1 MRNPTSIFLLS
12 FISFLIGVA
21 EYVVA
26 GILDQISRD
35 LQLPIP
41 IVGQLITVFSIAF
54 AIGTPIVI
62 TLTARMDRKR
72 LLAGSMLVF
81 AFANLIMLALG
92 GYGPLNF
99 ARALSG
105 LSGGVMEVLL
115 LTLAAR
121 LAPEGKKAGAI
132 AMVVMGFSAALV
144 IGVPLGRVVAAWM
157 NWRLVFAGLGLLTLA
172 ALIPVARLLPH
183 TQGEAGMPLH
193 QQLGLILRPHI
204 MTVYAMTFFWISAF
218 SIMYS
223 YISPYLATVTGMTVG
238 QISLMLLACGL
249 ASIAGSQLGGRYTDR
264 AGDART
270 LFVGFTAHGLT
281 LALCFLAGHV
291 AWAMY
296 ALLLAWSI
304 TAWSSGPA
312 LQFRLISLTP
322 RSTSII
328 FSFYTSMIQLG
339 MAAGAIAGAM
349 VIQAGSL
356 ALLPAV
362 GAASLL
368 VSLLLLPLVGGVGR
382 CAPCTPRL

>member
-1 MRNPTSIFLLS
+1 MRNATRIYLLS

-35 LQLPIP
+35 LRLPIP
-41 IVGQLITVFSIAF
+41 VVGQLITVFSIAF

-81 AFANLIMLALG
+81 ALANLVMLGLAD
-92 GYGPLNF
+92 YGSLNL

-115 LTLAAR
+115 LTLAAG
-121 LAPEGKKAGAI
+121 LAPQGKKAGAI

-144 IGVPLGRVVAAWM
+144 IGVPLGRLVATWM
-157 NWRLVFAGLGLLTLA
+157 DWRLVFAGLGLLTLA
-172 ALIPVARLLPH
+172 ALIPVALLIPRK
-183 TQGEAGMPLH
+183 QGEAAVPLR
-193 QQLGLILRPHI
+193 QQLALILSPRI

-218 SIMYS
+218 SVMYS
-223 YISPYLATVTGMTVG
+223 YISPYLATVSGMTAS

-249 ASIAGSQLGGRYTDR
+249 ASIVGSQLGGRYTDK
-264 AGDART
+264 AGDTRT
-270 LFVGFTAHGLT
+270 LVVGFTAHGLT
-281 LALCFLAGHV
+281 LLLCYLAGHV
-291 AWAMY
+291 AWPMY
-296 ALLLAWSI
+296 ALLLSWSI
-304 TAWSSGPA
+304 AAWSSGPA
-312 LQFRLISLTP
+312 LQFRLISLAP
-322 RSTSII
+322 RASSIL

-339 MAAGAIAGAM
+339 MAAGAIAGAV
-349 VIQAGSL
+349 VIQTGSL
-356 ALLPAV
+356 ARLPAV

-368 VSLLLLPLVGGVGR
+368 VSLLLLPLMGR
-382 CAPCTPRL
+382 ACATLQPRA